1 MGKSFAPP
9 YACLTL
15 GFLEETRLFPEL
27 FPSNF
32 EERTTALIVD
42 FFYRYIDDG
51 FNFLPKTV
59 SPEMFLGIM
68 NSMHPAIQY
77 TITLPVRHSADSSTN
92 NFLSIKVIQS
102 DEGDIKTDVFYKE
115 TNAHDYLQFDSHH
128 PHHTKINIPYTLA
141 KRIVLLTSEGEW
153 VRRNLADLRDFLLCR
168 GYPADVIDR
177 GIHNAQLQGPAP
189 QPQEAKKT
197 IPLVTTYFSNLDSKN
212 ILQATKDLVGS
223 SKDQRIRSA
232 FENTKFIQA
241 HRQPKNLLQLLS
253 NSSFITSETPVNS
266 TPRGIFKCGRN
277 CCKICKF
284 YLQECSSFVT
294 SKGVTWNVKCHAT
307 CKSLNVLYFLSCN
320 SCNNTTYIGK
330 TDNFRNRTNDH
341 ISKCRSGVSTN
352 KFDVHVYNCSLTHSP
367 KEPFFKAYILMV
379 LNDYNKLLN
388 VERKLHLQGHD
399 TMNCSHSSNG

>member
-1 MGKSFAPP
+1 M
-9 YACLTL
+9 
-15 GFLEETRLFPEL
+15 
-27 FPSNF
+27 
-32 EERTTALIVD
+32 
-42 FFYRYIDDG
+42 
-51 FNFLPKTV
+51 
-59 SPEMFLGIM
+59 
-68 NSMHPAIQY
+68 
-77 TITLPVRHSADSSTN
+77 
-92 NFLSIKVIQS
+92 
-102 DEGDIKTDVFYKE
+102 
-115 TNAHDYLQFDSHH
+115 
-128 PHHTKINIPYTLA
+128 
-141 KRIVLLTSEGEW
+141 
-153 VRRNLADLRDFLLCR
+153 
-168 GYPADVIDR
+168 IDR

-212 ILQATKDLVGS
+212 ILQATKDLIGS